1 MTQQQQPVIITL
13 PQGYTLRRLNLSD
26 FENNYCE
33 TLQVLTTVGE
43 ISQKQFNELFQYWES
58 LPEIYNPHVITNQ
71 QGKIVATG
79 MLLVERKLI
88 HSCGLVGHI
97 EDISVLQTEQGK
109 SLGLYIVR
117 YLANLA
123 KARGCYKVILDCSP
137 ENIKFYNKCG
147 FNQCGIE
154 MSQRFD

>member
-1 MTQQQQPVIITL
+1 
-13 PQGYTLRRLNLSD
+13 
-26 FENNYCE
+26 
-33 TLQVLTTVGE
+33 
-43 ISQKQFNELFQYWES
+43 
-58 LPEIYNPHVITNQ
+58 
-71 QGKIVATG
+71 